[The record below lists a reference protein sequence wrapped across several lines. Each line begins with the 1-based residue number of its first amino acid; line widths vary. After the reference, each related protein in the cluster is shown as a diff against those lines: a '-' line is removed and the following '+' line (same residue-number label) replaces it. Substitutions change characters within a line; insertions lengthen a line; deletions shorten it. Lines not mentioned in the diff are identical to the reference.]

1 MKVGDSIRNGSLQ
14 DLFAFYDPRMLYST
28 PTYRTELLQRSVE
41 NVAITDFFG
50 SMLDI
55 HLQED
60 DEAYP
65 LTGASIELSSND
77 NDGVCVNDGCKYE
90 DISSTPSDVLLT
102 SSPSYQQFQFSVEN
116 LLVTG
121 AFLLCIMIVF
131 TAKI

>member
-28 PTYRTELLQRSVE
+28 PTYRTELLERSVE

-50 SMLDI
+50 SMLDV
-55 HLQED
+55 HLQDD

-65 LTGASIELSSND
+65 LTGAPIANSI
-77 NDGVCVNDGCKYE
+77 DGVCFDGDCNHE
-90 DISSTPSDVLLT
+90 DISSTSPEVLRA
-102 SSPSYQQFQFSVEN
+102 SSPSYQQFQFSAEN
-116 LLVTG
+116 LIITG
-121 AFLLCIMIVF
+121 VFLLCIVIVF